1 MRYKILNEEY
11 GLSLIERLIKVRG
24 IAEQDYEGFFNPN
37 FNNSRKNPFLLN
49 DMDKA
54 VERIIQALKKSEKI
68 IIFGDYDVDGITASF
83 CLYEFITRFLK
94 YDKTKIS
101 ILYPDRKED
110 GYGMKKNISIK
121 WNKNELIL

>member
-1 MRYKILNEEY
+1 MKYKILNEEY

-54 VERIIQALKKSEKI
+54 VARIIQALKKSEKI
-68 IIFGDYDVDGITASF
+68 IILEI
-83 CLYEFITRFLK
+83 
-94 YDKTKIS
+94 
-101 ILYPDRKED
+101 
-110 GYGMKKNISIK
+110 MM
-121 WNKNELIL
+121 